1 MLDSGD
7 IGPGQDRTTTVEKGS
22 FSTARCTCGWYGPA
36 RRARGL
42 ARDDAAAHVTA
53 RHSPSDTS
61 DSSDSSD

>member
-7 IGPGQDRTTTVEKGS
+7 IRPGQNRTTTVERGS
-22 FSTARCTCGWYGPA
+22 FSIARCTCGWSGPA
-36 RRARGL
+36 RRARAI
-42 ARDDAAAHVTA
+42 ARDDATVHATA

>member
-7 IGPGQDRTTTVEKGS
+7 IGPGQDRITTMERGS
-22 FSTARCTCGWYGPA
+22 FSIARCTCGWSGPA
-36 RRARGL
+36 RRARAT
-42 ARDDAAAHVTA
+42 ARDDAAAHATA